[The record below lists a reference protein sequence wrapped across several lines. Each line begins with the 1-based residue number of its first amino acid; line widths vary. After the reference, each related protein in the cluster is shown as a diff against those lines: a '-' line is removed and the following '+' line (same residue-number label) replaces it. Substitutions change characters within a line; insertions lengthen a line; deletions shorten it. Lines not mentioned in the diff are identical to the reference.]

1 VPISHAHL
9 RSFNAV
15 ATHGSFTRAAEM
27 LNITQPTLSGQVKEL
42 EERYG
47 TRLFVR
53 HGRRVELTEIGKSA
67 FAITRLMFRHEEE
80 VEQLLQ
86 SARALTSGQ
95 LRVGADS
102 PYIATPLLAQFQ
114 RLYPGIRISIR
125 YGNSEELM
133 HWIESRRCDVAFL
146 PNIPQGDDR
155 LYSIPL
161 PPDRLVVFVNRD
173 HDWAERRT
181 VTIDELVTQR
191 IVLREKGSRTR
202 SIFEEAVARAGH
214 VLHDVME
221 IGGREGVREAV
232 AAGFGV
238 GIVAE
243 NELLADSRLRALPV
257 SNAELAHAEYVVC
270 LQESRGLRVND
281 AFLEMVRTS
290 QKDEPAAHRSG
301 R

>member
-9 RSFNAV
+9 RSFHAV

-47 TRLFVR
+47 TKLFLR
-53 HGRRVELTEIGKSA
+53 HGRRIELTDIGKSA
-67 FAITRLMFRHEEE
+67 FSITRLMFRHEEE
-80 VEQLLQ
+80 VEHLLQ

-114 RLYPGIRISIR
+114 RLYPGIQISIQ
-125 YGNSEELM
+125 YGNSQQLM
-133 HWIESRRCDVAFL
+133 AWIESRRCDVAFL
-146 PNIPQGDDR
+146 PNIPQEDER
-155 LYSIPL
+155 LYSIAL
-161 PPDRLVVFVNRD
+161 PPDRLVVFVSQD
-173 HDWAERRT
+173 HDWAERRS
-181 VTIDELVTQR
+181 VTIEELVTQR

-202 SIFEEAVARAGH
+202 SIFEDAVAAAG
-214 VLHDVME
+214 LELQDVME

-232 AAGFGV
+232 AADFGI

-243 NELLADSRLRALPV
+243 NELVADSRLRALPV

-270 LQESRGLRVND
+270 LQEMRSLRVND
-281 AFLEMVRTS
+281 AFLEMVQASVPTAN
-290 QKDEPAAHRSG
+290 E
-301 R
+301 